1 MKLPNIISGLLIM
14 LVSGFFYAQTYQFP
28 KVKLEEIGPAVM
40 PRIYAAILFILGGIV
55 VVQGLMAK
63 KREEEENEKTLGYA
77 VISMVFVLVFLILIP
92 VIGFY
97 ISTALLV
104 VGLLLFSKVRNYI
117 LLISV
122 PVGTVLFIYVC
133 FEKLLK
139 VAIPAGSLFS

>member
-1 MKLPNIISGLLIM
+1 M